1 MLLYQKP
8 KVRTFQIDLG
18 PDDISLSYRGSNLHC
33 AIARA
38 VRRTTGIVVLVAATG
53 REDQDGLTIWEV
65 CTGDVMMK
73 TLADLPPEAA
83 RWAERFDQ
91 GDLVGPISFNLEMR
105 A

>member
-1 MLLYQKP
+1 MLYQKP
-8 KVRTFQIDLG
+8 EKRTAVRVHLC
-18 PDDISLSYRGSNLHC
+18 PEDISDSYRGSNLHC

-91 GDLVGPISFNLEMR
+91 GDIMGPLSFNLEFR